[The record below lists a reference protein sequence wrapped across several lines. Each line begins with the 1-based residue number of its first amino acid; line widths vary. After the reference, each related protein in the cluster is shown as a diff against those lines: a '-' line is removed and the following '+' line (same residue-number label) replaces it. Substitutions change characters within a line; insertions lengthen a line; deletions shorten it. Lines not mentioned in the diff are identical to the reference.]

1 MKPLTET
8 ASMKDWYDRAVWT
21 ITTGCV
27 AAAESRH
34 PSSVTRTWKPAEDWR
49 KSAEPGGEFE
59 IAARDARDEA
69 ELAEDLAIAEQ
80 ALDEYAKSGIEG
92 TVSYNEYRKRR
103 LGTEP

>member
-34 PSSVTRTWKPAEDWR
+34 PSSMTRAWKPAEDWR

-59 IAARDARDEA
+59 IVARDTRDEE